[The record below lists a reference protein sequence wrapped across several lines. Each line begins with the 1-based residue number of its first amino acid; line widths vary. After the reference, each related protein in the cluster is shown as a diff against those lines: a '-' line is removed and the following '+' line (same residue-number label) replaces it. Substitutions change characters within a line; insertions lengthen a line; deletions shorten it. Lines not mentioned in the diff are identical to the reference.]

1 MRQAR
6 VRMPR
11 ITNQELKGEGT
22 PPMICSVCLHF
33 SKNSFFFANIK
44 APPITSLCPPK
55 YFVVECM
62 AMSVPSSIGRC
73 RAGVA
78 QVLSSSVIAPAL
90 RAISQT
96 AAMSTTFNI
105 GLEGVYI
112 QMSFVL
118 GVTEARTLATSDM
131 STTEAENPQFEKYSS
146 KAA

>member
-11 ITNQELKGEGT
+11 ITSQELKGEGT
-22 PPMICSVCLHF
+22 LPITCRVCLHF

-62 AMSVPSSIGRC
+62 EISVPSSSGRW
-73 RAGVA
+73 RTGVA
-78 QVLSSSVIAPAL
+78 QVLSRRVIAPDL
-90 RAISQT
+90 RAISDT
-96 AAMSTTFNI
+96 AAMSTIFNM
-105 GLEGVYI
+105 GFEGVSI

-118 GVTEARTLATSDM
+118 GVTAARTLATLDI
-131 STTEAENPQFEKYSS
+131 STTEAENPHFEKYSS